1 MGSPIYE
8 EIRQLD
14 CSFLIKPIKRNRLHH
29 ALRTIFPAPET
40 PRISSPGPSS
50 PAFPMNLAT
59 RLPLTILCAEDNPI
73 KCAPTL
79 LACHLARV
87 LTLMDPLFELR
98 SVKVIT
104 HLLKRMGYTCDVAED
119 GKVALEKAQ
128 KKRYDL
134 ILQVLSI
141 RPSSQFLSLTPF
153 TSTHRMDVNMPVM
166 DGITSTKKIIEVMP
180 DRNSR

>member
-1 MGSPIYE
+1 
-8 EIRQLD
+8 
-14 CSFLIKPIKRNRLHH
+14 
-29 ALRTIFPAPET
+29 
-40 PRISSPGPSS
+40 
-50 PAFPMNLAT
+50 
-59 RLPLTILCAEDNPI
+59 
-73 KCAPTL
+73 
-79 LACHLARV
+79 
-87 LTLMDPLFELR
+87 MDPLFELR

-141 RPSSQFLSLTPF
+141 RPSSQFSSLIPS
-153 TSTHRMDVNMPVM
+153 TSTHSMDVNMPIM